1 MATFSSKSKES
12 CKLDMCNLCC
22 VTMDS
27 MKKKNFSIDN
37 LKKCYRECSK
47 GKIKFSYFFFRI

>member
-1 MATFSSKSKES
+1 MASFSSKSRES

-27 MKKKNFSIDN
+27 MKKKNFSVDN

-47 GKIKFSYFFFRI
+47 GKLNFF